1 MQEKRLRLACYTAN
15 LTMSLVGALSP
26 LLFLTFREMYG
37 ISYSLLGL
45 LVLANFVTQLL
56 VDLVFSFFSH
66 RFHIPTAVKTAPV
79 LTALGL
85 LIYALWPFF
94 SPDTVYVGLFLG
106 TVLFSAASGF
116 NEVLISPI
124 IAALPSKDPE
134 RDMSRLHAVYAWG
147 VVGVVGITTLFLN
160 LFSSANWQYL
170 VLFFTLLPLFSLVL
184 FAKAEI
190 PALAAE
196 DKGAG
201 MRELLRTPGLWLSVF
216 CIFLGGSAECT
227 MAQWSSGYLER
238 ALGIPKSLGDVLG
251 VAMFAVMLGLGRSL
265 YGKFGKNIEKVL
277 VLCMTS
283 AALLYLAAALSP
295 LPWIGLVA
303 CAMTG
308 FATSML
314 WPGNLSAVSARFPQ
328 GGVFL
333 FAMMAAGGDLGASV
347 GPQMVGT
354 VTDLA
359 MAWQPLRELAASL
372 GMTGE
377 QFGMKVGILLGALFP
392 LIGIFLALR
401 LYRNAKARRQKAE
414 RGEA

>member
-1 MQEKRLRLACYTAN
+1 MQEKLLRLACYTGN
-15 LTMSLVGALSP
+15 LTMALVGALSP
-26 LLFLTFREMYG
+26 LLFLTFRETLG

-66 RFHIPTAVKTAPV
+66 RFHIPTAVKTAPI
-79 LTALGL
+79 LTVLGL

-94 SPDTVYVGLFLG
+94 FPDSVYVGLFLG

-116 NEVLISPI
+116 NEVLLSPI

-147 VVGVVGITTLFLN
+147 VVGVVGITTVFLTV
-160 LFSSANWQYL
+160 FSPRHWQYL
-170 VLFFTLLPLFSLVL
+170 VLFFTLLPLFSFLL
-184 FAKAEI
+184 FFKAKI
-190 PALAAE
+190 PNLAAE
-196 DKGAG
+196 DKGEG
-201 MRELLRTPGLWLSVF
+201 MRELVRTPGLWLSVF

-238 ALGIPKSLGDVLG
+238 ALGLPKSLGDVLG

-265 YGKFGKNIEKVL
+265 YGKFGKNVEKVL
-277 VLCMTS
+277 VLCMAS
-283 AALLYLAAALSP
+283 ATLLYLVAALSP
-295 LPWIGLVA
+295 LPWIGLAA

-314 WPGNLSAVSARFPQ
+314 WPGNLSAVSARFPG

-347 GPQMVGT
+347 GPQMVGA

-359 MAWQPLRELAASL
+359 MASPFFCDLAASL

-377 QFGMKVGILLGALFP
+377 QLGMKAGILLGALFP

-401 LYRNAKARRQKAE
+401 LYRNAKKRKAQ
-414 RGEA
+414 

>member
-1 MQEKRLRLACYTAN
+1 MPVKRLRLACYSAN
-15 LTMSLVGALSP
+15 LTMSLVGTLSP

-45 LVLANFVTQLL
+45 LVLVNFVTQLG
-56 VDLVFSFFSH
+56 VDLIFSFFSH

-94 SPDTVYVGLFLG
+94 FPDTVYVGLVIG

-124 IAALPSKDPE
+124 IASLPSPDPE

-147 VVGVVGITTLFLN
+147 VVAVVAVTTVFLN
-160 LFSSANWQYL
+160 VFSSANWQYL
-170 VLFFTLLPLFSLVL
+170 VLFFTLLPIFSLLL
-184 FAKAEI
+184 FWKAPI
-190 PALAAE
+190 PAFSE
-196 DKGAG
+196 EKSGG
-201 MRELLRTPGLWLSVF
+201 SMGRLLRTPGLWLSVF

-227 MAQWSSGYLER
+227 MAQWCSGYLER
-238 ALGIPKSLGDVLG
+238 ALGIPKSLGDILG
-251 VAMFAVMLGLGRSL
+251 VALFAVMLGLGRSL

-277 VLCMTS
+277 VLCMTG
-283 AALLYLAAALSP
+283 ATVLYLVAALSP
-295 LPWIGLVA
+295 LPWVGLFA
-303 CAMTG
+303 CALTG

-314 WPGNLSAVSARFPQ
+314 WPGNLSAASARFPE

-359 MAWQPLRELAASL
+359 MAWKPLSDLATSL
-372 GMTGE
+372 SMTGE
-377 QFGMKVGILLGALFP
+377 QFGMKLGILLGALFP
-392 LIGIFLALR
+392 LLGIFLALR
-401 LYRNAKARRQKAE
+401 LYRNARR
-414 RGEA
+414 RNG

>member
-1 MQEKRLRLACYTAN
+1 M
-15 LTMSLVGALSP
+15 LSP
-26 LLFLTFREMYG
+26 F
-37 ISYSLLGL
+37 
-45 LVLANFVTQLL
+45 
-56 VDLVFSFFSH
+56 
-66 RFHIPTAVKTAPV
+66 P
-79 LTALGL
+79 
-85 LIYALWPFF
+85 
-94 SPDTVYVGLFLG
+94 
-106 TVLFSAASGF
+106 
-116 NEVLISPI
+116 
-124 IAALPSKDPE
+124 
-134 RDMSRLHAVYAWG
+134 DMS
-147 VVGVVGITTLFLN
+147 
-160 LFSSANWQYL
+160 
-170 VLFFTLLPLFSLVL
+170 
-184 FAKAEI
+184 
-190 PALAAE
+190 
-196 DKGAG
+196 
-201 MRELLRTPGLWLSVF
+201 
-216 CIFLGGSAECT
+216 GSAENGGARAGKRTVGLALCVACIFFGSCAENG
-227 MAQWSSGYLER
+227 MSNWISGFMEQ
-238 ALGIPKSLGDVLG
+238 ALHIDKTLGDILG